1 MKNRRKE
8 ILRAVLAI
16 AIIIVGIT
24 HFTKPEE
31 YAKIVPP
38 PLPPYAMVYLSGVFE
53 ILGGI
58 GLAIPLVS
66 VAAAWGLVALFIAVF
81 PANVYQALNSIA
93 IEGIPHHPLLYWVRL
108 PFQAVLIAWAW
119 WYTRQPIEQPGA
131 EIDPDR
137 SHGRGTIG

>member
-8 ILRAVLAI
+8 ILRAVLSI

-24 HFTKPEE
+24 HFIKPDE

-38 PLPPYAMVYLSGVFE
+38 PLPAYAMVYLSGVFE

-66 VAAAWGLVALFIAVF
+66 VAAAWGLIALFIAVF
-81 PANVYQALNSIA
+81 PANLYQAFNSIP
-93 IEGIPHHPLLYWVRL
+93 IEGIPHHPVLYWVRL

-119 WYTRQPIEQPGA
+119 WYTKEPIEQPGA
-131 EIDPDR
+131 TASVATVESQINR
-137 SHGRGTIG
+137 